1 MSFLHIRKRHRQ
13 PLKIITVLF
22 LILTVAGIWYVNHLY
37 RSVFENNVRIPG
49 YEIYLNQSI
58 SLQDLADSLEKDQAL
73 LDVGAFRRTLKLMK
87 AGDAV
92 VPAGHYK
99 LKEEMSNREMIN
111 MFRSGTQAPVQVIVR
126 KARLPEDLAEDIASQ
141 MSFSA
146 DTFLHLLGDT
156 AFLDSLG
163 LDRHTIMGIFLQD
176 TYEMYWTL
184 SPRDFILR
192 MKKEYDRYWNEER
205 REAAAKKDLTPME
218 VITLASIVEE
228 ETAKEDEKP
237 VVAGLYLNRL
247 RRGWRLQADPTVRF
261 ARGDFSSKRVYLRD
275 LEAESEYNTY
285 KIDGLPPGPICI
297 PSKSSIEAV
306 LHAAEHPYMYMC
318 AKPDFSGYHNFARTA
333 AQHERNR
340 QAWIRA
346 LRK

>member
-1 MSFLHIRKRHRQ
+1 MSFLQIRKRHRK

-22 LILTVAGIWYVNHLY
+22 LVMIIAGLWYVNRLY
-37 RSVFENNVRIPG
+37 NSVFENNVRIPE
-49 YEIYLNQSI
+49 YEIYLDH
-58 SLQDLADSLEKDQAL
+58 SLSLRDLADRLEKDQAL
-73 LDVGAFRRTLKLMK
+73 LDAGAFRRTLKLMK
-87 AGDAV
+87 TDDAR

-99 LKEEMSNREMIN
+99 LKQEMSNREMIN
-111 MFRSGTQAPVQVIVR
+111 MFRSGAQAPVRVIVR
-126 KARLPEDLAEDIASQ
+126 KARLPGDLAEDIAVQ
-141 MSFSA
+141 LRFSS
-146 DTFLHLLGDT
+146 DSLLRWLRDT
-156 AFLDSLG
+156 AFVDSLG
-163 LDRHTIMGIFLQD
+163 FDLHTIMGIFLQD
-176 TYEMYWTL
+176 TYEMYWTIT
-184 SPRDFILR
+184 PRDFILR
-192 MKKEYDRYWNEER
+192 MKKEYERYWNEKR
-205 REAAAKKDLTPME
+205 REEAAKKNLSPME

-306 LHAAEHPYMYMC
+306 LHAEAHPYMFMC
-318 AKPDFSGYHNFARTA
+318 ARPDFSGYHNFARTA
-333 AQHERNR
+333 SQHERNR